1 MGFSI
6 WNLFKAGLLTT
17 NAMLILNRR
26 RFLAKYGLHDVHC
39 IPSENPMKVQLI
51 GILQAVRYINL
62 PVICSEC
69 AYDTIWVNFGRCFV
83 VAKSANFAAFLVFVV
98 R

>member
-26 RFLAKYGLHDVHC
+26 RFLAKYGLHDVNAMGC
-39 IPSENPMKVQLI
+39 NPNENPMKVQLI
-51 GILQAVRYINL
+51 GLLQAVQYIKL
-62 PVICSEC
+62 PVIVLNVLMILFELILGGAS
-69 AYDTIWVNFGRCFV
+69 
-83 VAKSANFAAFLVFVV
+83 
-98 R
+98 